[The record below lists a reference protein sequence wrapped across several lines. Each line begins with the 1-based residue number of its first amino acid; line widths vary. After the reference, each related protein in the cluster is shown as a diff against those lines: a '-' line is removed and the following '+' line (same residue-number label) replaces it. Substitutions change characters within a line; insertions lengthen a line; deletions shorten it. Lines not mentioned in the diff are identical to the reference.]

1 MAQLQP
7 VTRDPK
13 LTLRC
18 PTCNLCWSVAEKKV
32 NWNEHKGRV
41 CCPRCKKRLIIRSP
55 ESISPNKKRKV
66 AAMGNPKQI
75 GHIIIEPYIF
85 QNKSISIE
93 QYGKLGNVL
102 NVHYLAN
109 DLRSVLV
116 TSLAPGEGK
125 TTVSLNL
132 SVALVQGLAESAIL
146 VDADLRKKSL
156 TSILGLGKRLGLSDL
171 VSENVSIEEV
181 MLQTETQGLTLVP
194 AGSDLANAARAV
206 SSSRMRRLLQELNR
220 THEKSYIVIDSPP
233 FLPTSEVNALSQMVD
248 GIILVVRAEK
258 TRKDLL
264 KRELTAIDKEKVLG
278 IVLNAA
284 KFEISHYYHKYY
296 KDYYGK
302 T

>member
-1 MAQLQP
+1 
-7 VTRDPK
+7 
-13 LTLRC
+13 
-18 PTCNLCWSVAEKKV
+18 
-32 NWNEHKGRV
+32 
-41 CCPRCKKRLIIRSP
+41 
-55 ESISPNKKRKV
+55 
-66 AAMGNPKQI
+66 MGNPKQI

-132 SVALVQGLAESAIL
+132 SVALVQGLGESAIL
-146 VDADLRKKSL
+146 IDGDLRKKSL

-171 VSENVSIEEV
+171 VSESVSIEEV
-181 MLQTETQGLTLVP
+181 MLQTETQGLTLIP